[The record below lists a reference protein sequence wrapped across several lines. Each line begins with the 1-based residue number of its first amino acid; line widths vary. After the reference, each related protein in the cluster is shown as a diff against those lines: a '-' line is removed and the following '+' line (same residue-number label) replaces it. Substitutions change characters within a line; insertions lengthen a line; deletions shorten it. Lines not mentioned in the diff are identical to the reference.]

1 MDIMPKASTSL
12 FVFVS
17 LAERDDVEFIC
28 KTCGCLPIAN
38 IDTFHPEKL
47 GKAELVQEVS
57 FDSG

>member
-1 MDIMPKASTSL
+1 MPKASTSL